1 MSLKYKEY
9 KEANILF
16 LKENLKYIL
25 MFRLNYVLVQ
35 FCTIYE
41 YQFVYFF

>member
-16 LKENLKYIL
+16 LKENLKEEGVE
-25 MFRLNYVLVQ
+25 VLPCGVP
-35 FCTIYE
+35 
-41 YQFVYFF
+41 

>member
-16 LKENLKYIL
+16 LKENLKEEGVEVLPCGVQYK
-25 MFRLNYVLVQ
+25 VLVKGK
-35 FCTIYE
+35 
-41 YQFVYFF
+41 

>member
-16 LKENLKYIL
+16 LKENLKEED
-25 MFRLNYVLVQ
+25 Q
-35 FCTIYE
+35 KYE
-41 YQFVYFF
+41 KL